1 MAVKLGSAG
10 RFGIRYGQSVR
21 KRIFEIESKQKKKQP
36 CIFCP
41 GIAKRVSKGIW
52 LCKSCGKKFAGHA
65 YFLEKQE
72 LVKTEEEPVQ
82 ISKKE
87 KKEKAKA
94 LKNEKSTIKEEKPK
108 KARKAK
114 TKSSEKT
121 EENKQ

>member
-36 CIFCP
+36 CIFCS
-41 GIAKRVSKGIW
+41 GIAKRISKGIW
-52 LCKSCGKKFAGHA
+52 VCKSCGKKFAGHA

-72 LVKTEEEPVQ
+72 SIKTEEAEKPA
-82 ISKKE
+82 

-94 LKNEKSTIKEEKPK
+94 LKKEKTPSNQEKPK
-108 KARKAK
+108 KIRKSK
-114 TKSSEKT
+114 TKSPEKT
-121 EENKQ
+121 EENK